1 MSDPL
6 VIAALGGGAVLALF
20 AGAAETLDGP
30 GRARRRR
37 LRDFVAEPRGPD
49 AAPRRALASLPAS
62 LALAIG
68 RPLVALWPRTLAG
81 GAARGP
87 PLAPGPPLTGLV
99 AGSSPAAL
107 TPATGARLFGAV
119 GGAIL
124 AYASPRTGASRAR
137 AGDRR

>member
-20 AGAAETLDGP
+20 AGAADTLDGP
-30 GRARRRR
+30 RRAQRRR

-68 RPLVALWPRTLAG
+68 RPLVALWPRALADD
-81 GAARGP
+81 AARGAA
-87 PLAPGPPLTGLV
+87 LAAGAALLRAV
-99 AGSSPAAL
+99 AGRSPAAL
-107 TPATGARLFGAV
+107 A
-119 GGAIL
+119 
-124 AYASPRTGASRAR
+124 
-137 AGDRR
+137 AGDRGVACVAAR